1 LARTRDKAAPDIS
14 PGLYVLEE
22 TFAVCRL
29 NPEDEIPGWA
39 TVAGF
44 CSVTRTRDELS
55 VVCPVEYVPEGVK
68 FEAEWRAFELE
79 GPLEFSLVG
88 VLAGISTS
96 LAEAGVSI
104 FAISTYDTDY
114 VLVKEEKLVP
124 AIAALRRR
132 GYEVS

>member
-1 LARTRDKAAPDIS
+1 
-14 PGLYVLEE
+14 VLEE

-29 NPEDEIPGWA
+29 NPEDEIPAWA

-44 CSVTRTRDELS
+44 CSVTRTTDELS
-55 VVCPVEYVPEGVK
+55 VVCPVEYIPEDVK
-68 FEAEWRAFELE
+68 VERGWRAFKVE

-88 VLAGISTS
+88 MLAGISTS
-96 LAEAGVSI
+96 LAEAGISI

-114 VLVKEEKLVP
+114 VLVKEEKLGL
-124 AIAALRRR
+124 AIATLRRQ